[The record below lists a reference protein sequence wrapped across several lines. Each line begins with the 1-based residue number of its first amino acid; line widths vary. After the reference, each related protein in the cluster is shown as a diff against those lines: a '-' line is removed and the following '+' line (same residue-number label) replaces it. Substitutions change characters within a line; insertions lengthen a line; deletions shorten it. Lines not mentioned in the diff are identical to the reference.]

1 MEYGLKWRKKCSN
14 VSKHKYFFISNVGC
28 NKRGMNET
36 VNGSQTPPIK
46 KSRALRGR
54 SKKIPIN
61 SSPNINH
68 QAINSSVQVSIGSG
82 FWNKTMDVTK
92 LSPFRR
98 KRNFEILLSSSTR
111 PPFVVNRSFSEQ
123 FVFLYTI
130 LFGTIILMNWKS
142 IRNRISKQIIN
153 CTIWRWL

>member
-1 MEYGLKWRKKCSN
+1 MRMT
-14 VSKHKYFFISNVGC
+14 VRC

-130 LFGTIILMNWKS
+130 LFGTIILMN
-142 IRNRISKQIIN
+142 
-153 CTIWRWL
+153 